1 MGNPTAPK
9 TKILL
14 DKERTLLLDLN
25 AMVEFEDA
33 TGKSLLSAT
42 SMSKMGMKEIRA
54 LLWACLIH
62 EDEKLTLKQVGAM
75 VHSSNLEEISA
86 SIEQTFSSAVS
97 EKTEDTGDP
106 LPENR
111 PAG

>member
-1 MGNPTAPK
+1 
-9 TKILL
+9 
-14 DKERTLLLDLN
+14 LDLN

-33 TGKSLLSAT
+33 TGKSLLSAA
-42 SMSKMGMKEIRA
+42 SLSKMGMKEIRA

-62 EDEKLTLKQVGAM
+62 EDEKLTIKQVGAL
-75 VHSSNLEEISA
+75 VHASNLEEISA
-86 SIEQTFSSAVS
+86 SIEQAFSSAMP